1 MRLRA
6 RRRPPMVRLSA
17 LLGAGCTRRYADGY
31 LLGRF
36 GFDVQP
42 YGHVHGLKRR
52 LRDPCFQHALARCG
66 YLAPRAHEP
75 HICQRLAEHLLQH
88 GEIVLMTMRH
98 DKDVIALIK
107 GQGGGDIVV
116 IPHDRLLRAMGF
128 VGICSK
134 LLRMPTPQ
142 VSPTKCAR
150 EGWAARDATR
160 PLPVRW
166 PAPTPEPACS

>member
-1 MRLRA
+1 MQD
-6 RRRPPMVRLSA
+6 A
-17 LLGAGCTRRYADGY
+17 LGRYADGY

-52 LRDPCFQHALARCG
+52 LRDPCLQHALARCG

-116 IPHDRLLRAMGF
+116 IPHDRLLRAWDLSAFANSGLQSNS
-128 VGICSK
+128 VQEN
-134 LLRMPTPQ
+134 PT
-142 VSPTKCAR
+142 
-150 EGWAARDATR
+150 RDRAETVALPTR
-160 PLPVRW
+160 PPPNTTARTGKETGSISQ
-166 PAPTPEPACS
+166 PSAMQRPF